1 MEIQAERNAINRST
15 SGNVINRNTSTLTDK
30 RDSLLAK
37 KRAFT
42 DYFIERFL
50 FYQPNIQTSL
60 WVS

>member
-15 SGNVINRNTSTLTDK
+15 SGNVINRNTSTLTDM